1 MKIDYH
7 CGRFKKIK
15 VLEVFLF
22 FFFAISFLL
31 LSDWWRVEAEIANL
45 RLRSEW
51 LNVNN
56 ELLHSSECR
65 PGAASIILPAGASDG
80 RKRGNLVKPA

>member
-15 VLEVFLF
+15 VLEV

-31 LSDWWRVEAEIANL
+31 LSDWWRVEAEIASL

-56 ELLHSSECR
+56 ELLPSSECR